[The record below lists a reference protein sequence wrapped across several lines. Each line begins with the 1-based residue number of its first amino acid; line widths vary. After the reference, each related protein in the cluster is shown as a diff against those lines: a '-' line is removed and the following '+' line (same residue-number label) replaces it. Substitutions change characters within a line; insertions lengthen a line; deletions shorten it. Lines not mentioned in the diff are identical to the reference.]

1 MLTRSFHTKSKDSYF
16 PRQRIPETEDER
28 QFNYTHTYDQMMRR
42 IRDMG
47 LLQIQLILEKNMTQ
61 GLALE
66 IGPGPGYIALEWL
79 RHTPN
84 TMLKGLDI
92 SSEMIK
98 IAERNAKE
106 YGLSDRVEYKKGSG
120 SEIPFDDNSFDVLFT
135 YHSLHEWPKPEETFN
150 EIERVLRVEGKY
162 SIFDLR
168 RDIFP
173 IIKSLMLFNTL
184 PEEIRPKL
192 IASINA
198 SYVEDE
204 IRAILK
210 RTKLCDSLIEKNSTG
225 LVISGSKRR

>member
-1 MLTRSFHTKSKDSYF
+1 MHTHSYHTKSKEPYF
-16 PRQRIPETEDER
+16 PRQRIPETEDES

-47 LLQIQLILEKNMTQ
+47 LLQIQLILDRGMTQ

-66 IGPGPGYIALEWL
+66 IGPGPGYIGLEWL
-79 RHTPN
+79 KHTSE

-98 IAERNAKE
+98 IAERNAKD
-106 YGLSDRVEYKKGSG
+106 YGLSDRVEYKKGDG
-120 SEIPFDDNSFDVLFT
+120 SEIPFNDNSFDVLFT
-135 YHSLHEWPKPEETFN
+135 YHSLHEWSKPEETFN
-150 EIERVLRVEGKY
+150 EIERVLKVGGKY

-184 PEEIRPKL
+184 PDEIRPKL

-198 SYVEDE
+198 SYVEEE

-210 RTKLCDSLIEKNSTG
+210 RTRLSNSTIEKNSTG
-225 LVISGSKRR
+225 FVISGSKRP